1 MTDTDLEIEYL
12 REAQSGDYDAFE
24 ALYESLYPSVWRF
37 VARLVG
43 DIDDVDDIVQNTFI
57 ALYQNLHRIDPVEN
71 LRPYVFR
78 MARNRSTDV
87 LRQQGRYEITTFDEE
102 TAGQT
107 RLTFSGNAYE
117 SKPEDVV
124 HWLLI
129 RMDVMDAIERLPEH
143 QRQALILYAE
153 EHLSMQEIAIA
164 MDTSVGTVKS
174 RLFHARKTLRGLL
187 SKQTLQAVD
196 AVFQDEAPPADRSD
210 TAKQPDIE
218 ADEVS
223 SQEQSTIEKES
234 IE

>member
-1 MTDTDLEIEYL
+1 MTDTDTNPEHDLL

-43 DIDDVDDIVQNTFI
+43 NTDDVDDIVQHTFI
-57 ALYQNLHRIDPVEN
+57 ALYQNLNRIDPVEN

-78 MARNRSTDV
+78 IARNRSTDE
-87 LRQQGRYEITTFDEE
+87 LRRQGRYQITSYDEDS
-102 TAGQT
+102 AGHI
-107 RLTFSGNAYE
+107 RLSFSGNAND
-117 SKPEDVV
+117 KPEDVV

-129 RMDVMDAIERLPEH
+129 RMDVMDAIDNLPEL

-164 MDTSVGTVKS
+164 MDCSVGTVKS

-187 SKQTLQAVD
+187 SVETLQAVD
-196 AVFQDEAPPADRSD
+196 AAFEDEKPDEKQESTTQDTVNNID
-210 TAKQPDIE
+210 
-218 ADEVS
+218 
-223 SQEQSTIEKES
+223 KES
-234 IE
+234 IP